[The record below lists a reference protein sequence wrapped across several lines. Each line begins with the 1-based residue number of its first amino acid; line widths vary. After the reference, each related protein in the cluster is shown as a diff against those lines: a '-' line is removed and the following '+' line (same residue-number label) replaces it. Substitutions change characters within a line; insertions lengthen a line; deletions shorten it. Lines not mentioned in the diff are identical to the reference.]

1 MNSNVISELGE
12 EEGEK
17 EQKHYRDHTPSL
29 SNAIITKLGENQSYN
44 SSNRVLNNQTF
55 NKFSTG
61 NTYNFNQQQQPIYRK
76 PFYDYNTNMRR
87 SYFSATESC
96 GEDTDVDDS
105 MFGYNNPSKQSY
117 ASIKLRAPLKD
128 VNYYSDTETSF
139 PTNSSRNFFKQQ
151 EQKFKYNSN
160 NNIKPP
166 VIVQQQ
172 PQPKQIV
179 VVTSPPSIPKS
190 YNKYQQSTAK
200 PFIPTNA
207 AVSVYNNKQSFSLL
221 NRQAKPFVNQQQS
234 TDNPYSP
241 SPLINAGSNFKVP
254 NIYDKLNP
262 QQSSFTNIDNNYQ
275 QLDNEDYFKNNSN
288 NNNTNQI
295 ENYQTLGEQ
304 GIH

>member
-1 MNSNVISELGE
+1 LNSNVIIELGE

-17 EQKHYRDHTPSL
+17 EQKHYKDHIPSL
-29 SNAIITKLGENQSYN
+29 SNASITKLGENQSYN
-44 SSNRVLNNQTF
+44 SSNRVLKNRTF

-76 PFYDYNTNMRR
+76 PFYDYNTKMRR

-160 NNIKPP
+160 NNIKSP
-166 VIVQQQ
+166 VIFQQQ

-179 VVTSPPSIPKS
+179 VVTSPPSIAKS
-190 YNKYQQSTAK
+190 LNKYQQSTAK

-207 AVSVYNNKQSFSLL
+207 AVSVYNNKHSFSLL

-254 NIYDKLNP
+254 NIYDKLYP
-262 QQSSFTNIDNNYQ
+262 QKSSFTNFDNNYQ
-275 QLDNEDYFKNNSN
+275 QLDNDDYFKNNT
-288 NNNTNQI
+288 NNNTNHI
-295 ENYQTLGEQ
+295 ENDQTLGEQ
-304 GIH
+304 GID